1 MNNEYAG
8 LYKYVKATQHN
19 KDLLD
24 YYRLASAGPYP
35 NIRGMRENRGW
46 NKGFVIRC
54 GNFAYLVPKRI
65 FDMF

>member
-1 MNNEYAG
+1 MKNEYAG

-24 YYRLASAGPYP
+24 YYCLASAGPYP
-35 NIRGMRENRGW
+35 NIRGMRENSGW

-54 GNFAYLVPKRI
+54 GNYAYLVPKRI